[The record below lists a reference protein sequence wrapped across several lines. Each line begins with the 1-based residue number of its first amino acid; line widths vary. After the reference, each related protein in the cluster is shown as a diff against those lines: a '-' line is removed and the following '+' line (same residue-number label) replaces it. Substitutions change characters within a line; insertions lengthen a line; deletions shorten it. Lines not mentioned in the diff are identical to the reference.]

1 MSDLPP
7 EQENGS
13 DPSPMDGNPLHLHN
27 RSQIEKRIASQEARK
42 LKAREEK
49 HHTIWFGLGMFG
61 LVGWSIAI
69 PSVAG
74 ALIGVWIDSR
84 WPSRYSWS
92 LMLLIGGIALGC
104 FNAWKWI
111 HKEGKLEK

>member
-13 DPSPMDGNPLHLHN
+13 GASPIPGHPLHLHN

-49 HHTIWFGLGMFG
+49 HHTIWF
-61 LVGWSIAI
+61 
-69 PSVAG
+69 
-74 ALIGVWIDSR
+74 
-84 WPSRYSWS
+84 
-92 LMLLIGGIALGC
+92 
-104 FNAWKWI
+104 
-111 HKEGKLEK
+111 